1 MATRTITVLALLAG
15 LLVLGVWFASLQP
28 APALGDYP
36 DEADLAADYDAYLD
50 EPVAVGGR
58 VVATDPVTI
67 DAFGGHATYTVTGLA
82 TEPDPDDNLY
92 VFAVARP
99 DATLEATTAYA
110 VPPAG
115 RTYTYVVSALA
126 GLWVLARILRHWR
139 IARWSLSPRRTRP
152 TEDPDA

>member
-1 MATRTITVLALLAG
+1 MPTRALTVALLLAG
-15 LLVLGVWFASLQP
+15 LLVLGVWFGTLQP

-36 DEADLAADYDAYLD
+36 DADDLAADYDAYLG

-67 DAFGGHATYTVTGLA
+67 DAFGDDTYVVTDLA
-82 TEPDPDDNLY
+82 IQPDRDDNLY
-92 VFAVARP
+92 VFAVVRP
-99 DATLEATTAYA
+99 DATLEATTAYT
-110 VPPAG
+110 VPPWG

-126 GLWVLARILRHWR
+126 GLWVLARIVRHWQLE
-139 IARWSLSPRRTRP
+139 RWSLTPRGTP